1 MGAKFKAQA
10 GVAEI
15 DLYSDVFPGTAKYLR
30 DQLKSFGDGPVTVCL
45 NSPGGDVLEGV
56 AIYNVLNARGNVK
69 MRVEG
74 LAASIASIVMMAG
87 KEIEICSGAFVMVH
101 NPWAM
106 SMGESDDLRSTADVL
121 DKMKK
126 SMASIYAKRTGLSED
141 EVVALMND
149 ETWMTAEE
157 AVEKGFADKVLD
169 GPGASAKASLGAC
182 AQYFAKVPLALKA
195 EQSSAAVT
203 EGKSVMTEEEKKKM
217 EALEAQVAALT
228 KALEAKK
235 AEEEPDGDEPEE
247 GEEEPEGKKATA
259 ASAKALVDTTKALAD
274 ANKEIVR
281 MRKHLDGLARKDF
294 EAKVDGA
301 IKSGK
306 LMPALKAWA
315 LSQTESTFDS
325 YLASMGDAVV
335 APIGTELKEPTSAA
349 AAGAAGQLSKNEK
362 KIAAAIKLPEE
373 DALKARTARPSAST
387 FHEGD
392 K

>member
-1 MGAKFKAQA
+1 VGAKFQAQA

-74 LAASIASIVMMAG
+74 LAASIASIIMMAG

-121 DKMKK
+121 DKMKS
-126 SMASIYAKRTGLSED
+126 SMASIYAKRTGLDED

-169 GPGASAKASLGAC
+169 GPGASAKASLGTC
-182 AQYFAKVPLALKA
+182 AQYFAKVPAALLVQELKA

-203 EGKSVMTEEEKKKM
+203 EGKKMSEEDKKKM

-235 AEEEPDGDEPEE
+235 AEDEEEE
-247 GEEEPEGKKATA
+247 EEEPAA
-259 ASAKALVDTTKALAD
+259 AAAVPASAQALVDTTKALAD

-335 APIGTELKEPTSAA
+335 APIGVEHREPTSAA
-349 AAGAAGQLSKNEK
+349 GASQLSKNEK
-362 KIAAAIKLPEE
+362 KVAKALGLSEE
-373 DALKARTARPSAST
+373 EAVKARSLPVAT
-387 FHEGD
+387 FSRNFQDGD

>member
-1 MGAKFKAQA
+1 MAAKFKASA
-10 GVAEI
+10 GMAEI

-30 DQLKSFGDGPVTVCL
+30 DQLKMFGDGPVTVCL

-74 LAASIASIVMMAG
+74 LAASIASIIMMAG
-87 KEIEICSGAFVMVH
+87 KEIEVCSGAFVMVH

-121 DKMKK
+121 DKMKQ
-126 SMASIYAKRTGLSED
+126 SMVSIYVKRTGLKDD
-141 EVVALMND
+141 EVVALMDD

-169 GPGASAKASLGAC
+169 GPGASAKASLGTC
-182 AQYFAKVPLALKA
+182 AQYFAKVPTVLKA

-203 EGKSVMTEEEKKKM
+203 EGKKMSEEDKKKM

-235 AEEEPDGDEPEE
+235 AEEEEE
-247 GEEEPEGKKATA
+247 EEEPEASTP
-259 ASAKALVDTTKALAD
+259 ASAQALVDTTKALAD

-281 MRKHLDGLARKDF
+281 MRKHLDALAKKEF
-294 EAKVDGA
+294 ESKVDGA
-301 IKSGK
+301 IKAGK

-335 APIGTELKEPTSAA
+335 APIGTELREPTT
-349 AAGAAGQLSKNEK
+349 AGGGGQLSKNEK
-362 KIAAAIKLPEE
+362 KVAKALGLSDEDAIKSRALPV
-373 DALKARTARPSAST
+373 ST
-387 FHEGD
+387 FSRNFQDGD

>member
-1 MGAKFKAQA
+1 MAAKFKASA
-10 GVAEI
+10 GGAEI

-30 DQLKSFGDGPVTVCL
+30 DQLKMFGDGPVTVCL

-74 LAASIASIVMMAG
+74 LAASIASIIMMAG
-87 KEIEICSGAFVMVH
+87 KEIEVCSGAFVMVH

-121 DKMKK
+121 DKMKQ
-126 SMASIYAKRTGLSED
+126 SMVSIYAKRTGLKDD

-169 GPGASAKASLGAC
+169 GPGASAKTSLGTC
-182 AQYFAKVPLALKA
+182 AQYFAKVPAVLLKA

-228 KALEAKK
+228 KALEEED
-235 AEEEPDGDEPEE
+235 EEEEE
-247 GEEEPEGKKATA
+247 DPAA
-259 ASAKALVDTTKALAD
+259 AVAAPASAQALVDTTKALAD

-281 MRKHLDGLARKDF
+281 MRKHLDALAKKDF

-301 IKSGK
+301 IKAGK
-306 LMPALKAWA
+306 LMPALKTWA

-335 APIGTELKEPTSAA
+335 APIGQELREPTT
-349 AAGAAGQLSKNEK
+349 AAGAQPLSKNEK
-362 KIAAAIKLPEE
+362 KVAKALGLSDEDVIKSRSLPIA
-373 DALKARTARPSAST
+373 T
-387 FHEGD
+387 FSRNFQDGD

>member
-1 MGAKFKAQA
+1 MAAKFKASA
-10 GVAEI
+10 GSAEI

-30 DQLKSFGDGPVTVCL
+30 DQLKSFGEGPVTVCL

-74 LAASIASIVMMAG
+74 LAASIASIIMMAG
-87 KEIEICSGAFVMVH
+87 KEIEVCSGAFVMVH

-126 SMASIYAKRTGLSED
+126 SMVSIYAKRTGLSDD
-141 EVVALMND
+141 EVVALMDD

-157 AVEKGFADKVLD
+157 AVEKGFADTVLD
-169 GPGASAKASLGAC
+169 GPGASAKASLGSC
-182 AQYFAKVPLALKA
+182 AQYFAKVPTSLKA
-195 EQSSAAVT
+195 EQSSAAVNK
-203 EGKSVMTEEEKKKM
+203 ESVMTEEEKKKM

-235 AEEEPDGDEPEE
+235 AEEEEE
-247 GEEEPEGKKATA
+247 EEEEEEPAA
-259 ASAKALVDTTKALAD
+259 QAPASAKALVDTTKALAD

-281 MRKHLDGLARKDF
+281 MRKHLDALAKKDF
-294 EAKVDGA
+294 ETKVDSA

-335 APIGTELKEPTSAA
+335 APLNVEHSEPAHGATAGTLNAI
-349 AAGAAGQLSKNEK
+349 EK
-362 KIAAAIKLPEE
+362 KIAAGLGLKEE
-373 DALKARTARPSAST
+373 DAVKARALPLSIYSRK
-387 FHEGD
+387 EN

>member
-10 GVAEI
+10 GTAEI

-30 DQLKSFGDGPVTVCL
+30 DQLKLFGDGPVTVCL

-74 LAASIASIVMMAG
+74 LAASIASIIMMAG
-87 KEIEICSGAFVMVH
+87 KEIEVCSGAFVMVH

-126 SMASIYAKRTGLSED
+126 SMVSIYAKRTGLSDD
-141 EVVALMND
+141 EVVALMDD

-169 GPGASAKASLGAC
+169 GPGASAKTSLGSC
-182 AQYFAKVPLALKA
+182 AQYFAKVPQALKGQELQA
-195 EQSSAAVT
+195 EQSSAAFT
-203 EGKSVMTEEEKKKM
+203 EGKKMSEEDKKKM

-235 AEEEPDGDEPEE
+235 AEEEEE
-247 GEEEPEGKKATA
+247 EEEEEEPTA
-259 ASAKALVDTTKALAD
+259 NAAAPASAQALVDTTKALAD

-281 MRKHLDGLARKDF
+281 MRKHLDALARKEF

-315 LSQTESTFDS
+315 LSQSETTFDS

-335 APIGTELKEPTSAA
+335 APIGVEHREPTSAA
-349 AAGAAGQLSKNEK
+349 TAGASGSLSKNEK
-362 KIAAAIKLPEE
+362 IVAGFLGLKEE
-373 DALKARTARPSAST
+373 DVVKARGLKRPVDVM
-387 FHEGD
+387 EGN
-392 K
+392 